1 MIAQEEFQRFFDTI
15 KALRAPNGCP
25 WDKEQTPLS
34 MRNDLIEESFE
45 ALDAISEQN
54 PEHAKE
60 ELGDVILNATM
71 ISYMYEQENHFT
83 VADVYK
89 ELTDKLIRRHP
100 HVFPESEGQSCVE
113 QKTSTPEEV
122 LQQWD
127 RIKSNLENR
136 KSSSILDEVPNGFPP
151 LLKAYKMQKKAA
163 KKGFDWKDLKP
174 VKDKIFEELNE
185 VEQAY
190 ETLQQFKQEPSNTK
204 PFTVNSS
211 ETANELQLHLE
222 EEIGDLLFSVVNYA
236 RHLNVDPSV
245 ALNRTNQKFYKRF
258 SYVEQEMTKAN
269 IPMDY
274 EHLKE
279 QDNFWKQ
286 AKDIL
291 TSNTLY
297 VSKKNDK
304 YGFVNEKNEVVVD
317 YIYDDATEQNSY
329 GYAAIK
335 KDGLWG
341 AIDSKGNIVIE
352 PKYNL
357 DDNLVIDFIG
367 KWHLGEDL
375 NMNYYCD
382 I

>member
-1 MIAQEEFQRFFDTI
+1 MTAQEEFQRFFDTI

-34 MRNDLIEESFE
+34 MRNDLIEEAFE

-136 KSSSILDEVPNGFPP
+136 KSSSILDEVPKGFPP

-190 ETLQQFKQEPSNTK
+190 ENLQQFKQEPSNAK

-211 ETANELQLHLE
+211 ETTNELQLHLE

-279 QDNFWKQ
+279 QDNFWNQ

-291 TSNTLY
+291 
-297 VSKKNDK
+297 K
-304 YGFVNEKNEVVVD
+304 
-317 YIYDDATEQNSY
+317 
-329 GYAAIK
+329 
-335 KDGLWG
+335 
-341 AIDSKGNIVIE
+341 
-352 PKYNL
+352 
-357 DDNLVIDFIG
+357 
-367 KWHLGEDL
+367 
-375 NMNYYCD
+375 
-382 I
+382 

>member
-1 MIAQEEFQRFFDTI
+1 MNAQNEFQRFFDTI

-25 WDKEQTPLS
+25 WDREQTPIS
-34 MRNDLIEESFE
+34 MRNDLIEEAFE
-45 ALDAISEQN
+45 AIDAISEQN

-71 ISYMYEQENHFT
+71 ISYMYEQENKFA

-100 HVFPESEGQSCVE
+100 HVFPESEGQACVE

-185 VEQAY
+185 VEDAY
-190 ETLQQFKQEPSNTK
+190 NNLQKLQNSQQNTK
-204 PFTVNSS
+204 AFTTNSS
-211 ETANELQLHLE
+211 EELNMLQLHLE

-236 RHLNVDPSV
+236 RHLNVDPTV

-279 QDNFWKQ
+279 QDNFWNK

-291 TSNTLY
+291 
-297 VSKKNDK
+297 K
-304 YGFVNEKNEVVVD
+304 
-317 YIYDDATEQNSY
+317 
-329 GYAAIK
+329 
-335 KDGLWG
+335 
-341 AIDSKGNIVIE
+341 
-352 PKYNL
+352 
-357 DDNLVIDFIG
+357 
-367 KWHLGEDL
+367 
-375 NMNYYCD
+375 
-382 I
+382 

>member
-1 MIAQEEFQRFFDTI
+1 MTAQEEFQRFFDTI

-34 MRNDLIEESFE
+34 MRNDLIEEAFE

-136 KSSSILDEVPNGFPP
+136 KSSSILDEVPKGFPP

-163 KKGFDWKDLKP
+163 KKGFDWKDLKT
-174 VKDKIFEELNE
+174 VNYKIFEELNE

-190 ETLQQFKQEPSNTK
+190 ENLQQFKQEPSNAK

-211 ETANELQLHLE
+211 EKANELQLHLE

-245 ALNRTNQKFYKRF
+245 ALNTTNQKFYKRF

-279 QDNFWKQ
+279 QDNFWNQ

-291 TSNTLY
+291 
-297 VSKKNDK
+297 K
-304 YGFVNEKNEVVVD
+304 
-317 YIYDDATEQNSY
+317 
-329 GYAAIK
+329 
-335 KDGLWG
+335 
-341 AIDSKGNIVIE
+341 
-352 PKYNL
+352 
-357 DDNLVIDFIG
+357 
-367 KWHLGEDL
+367 
-375 NMNYYCD
+375 
-382 I
+382 

>member
-1 MIAQEEFQRFFDTI
+1 MTAQEEFQRFFDTI

-34 MRNDLIEESFE
+34 MRNDLIEEAFE
-45 ALDAISEQN
+45 VLDAISEQN

-190 ETLQQFKQEPSNTK
+190 ENLQQFKQEPSNAK

-279 QDNFWKQ
+279 QDNFWNQ

-291 TSNTLY
+291 
-297 VSKKNDK
+297 K
-304 YGFVNEKNEVVVD
+304 
-317 YIYDDATEQNSY
+317 
-329 GYAAIK
+329 
-335 KDGLWG
+335 
-341 AIDSKGNIVIE
+341 
-352 PKYNL
+352 
-357 DDNLVIDFIG
+357 
-367 KWHLGEDL
+367 
-375 NMNYYCD
+375 
-382 I
+382 

>member
-1 MIAQEEFQRFFDTI
+1 MTAQEEFQRFFNTI

-34 MRNDLIEESFE
+34 MRNDLIEEAFE

-190 ETLQQFKQEPSNTK
+190 ETLQQFKQKPSNAK

-279 QDNFWKQ
+279 QDNFWNQ

-291 TSNTLY
+291 
-297 VSKKNDK
+297 K
-304 YGFVNEKNEVVVD
+304 
-317 YIYDDATEQNSY
+317 
-329 GYAAIK
+329 
-335 KDGLWG
+335 
-341 AIDSKGNIVIE
+341 
-352 PKYNL
+352 
-357 DDNLVIDFIG
+357 
-367 KWHLGEDL
+367 
-375 NMNYYCD
+375 
-382 I
+382 

>member
-1 MIAQEEFQRFFDTI
+1 MILQ
-15 KALRAPNGCP
+15 
-25 WDKEQTPLS
+25 QT
-34 MRNDLIEESFE
+34 
-45 ALDAISEQN
+45 
-54 PEHAKE
+54 
-60 ELGDVILNATM
+60 
-71 ISYMYEQENHFT
+71 
-83 VADVYK
+83 
-89 ELTDKLIRRHP
+89 
-100 HVFPESEGQSCVE
+100 
-113 QKTSTPEEV
+113 TSTPEEV

-190 ETLQQFKQEPSNTK
+190 ENLQQFKQEPSNAK

-279 QDNFWKQ
+279 QDNFWNQ

-291 TSNTLY
+291 
-297 VSKKNDK
+297 K
-304 YGFVNEKNEVVVD
+304 
-317 YIYDDATEQNSY
+317 
-329 GYAAIK
+329 
-335 KDGLWG
+335 
-341 AIDSKGNIVIE
+341 
-352 PKYNL
+352 
-357 DDNLVIDFIG
+357 
-367 KWHLGEDL
+367 
-375 NMNYYCD
+375 
-382 I
+382 

>member
-1 MIAQEEFQRFFDTI
+1 MTAQEEFQRFFDTI

-34 MRNDLIEESFE
+34 MRNDLIEEAFE

-190 ETLQQFKQEPSNTK
+190 ENLQQFKQEPSNAK

-211 ETANELQLHLE
+211 ETTNELQLHLE

-279 QDNFWKQ
+279 QDNFWNQ

-291 TSNTLY
+291 
-297 VSKKNDK
+297 K
-304 YGFVNEKNEVVVD
+304 
-317 YIYDDATEQNSY
+317 
-329 GYAAIK
+329 
-335 KDGLWG
+335 
-341 AIDSKGNIVIE
+341 
-352 PKYNL
+352 
-357 DDNLVIDFIG
+357 
-367 KWHLGEDL
+367 
-375 NMNYYCD
+375 
-382 I
+382 

>member
-1 MIAQEEFQRFFDTI
+1 MTAQEEFQRFFDTI

-34 MRNDLIEESFE
+34 MRNDLIEEAFE
-45 ALDAISEQN
+45 VLDAISEQN

-136 KSSSILDEVPNGFPP
+136 KSSSILDEVPKGFPP

-190 ETLQQFKQEPSNTK
+190 ENLQQFKQEPSNAK

-211 ETANELQLHLE
+211 ETVNELQLHLE

-279 QDNFWKQ
+279 QDNFWNQ

-291 TSNTLY
+291 
-297 VSKKNDK
+297 K
-304 YGFVNEKNEVVVD
+304 
-317 YIYDDATEQNSY
+317 
-329 GYAAIK
+329 
-335 KDGLWG
+335 
-341 AIDSKGNIVIE
+341 
-352 PKYNL
+352 
-357 DDNLVIDFIG
+357 
-367 KWHLGEDL
+367 
-375 NMNYYCD
+375 
-382 I
+382 

>member
-34 MRNDLIEESFE
+34 MRNDLIEEAFE
-45 ALDAISEQN
+45 VLDAISEEN

-190 ETLQQFKQEPSNTK
+190 ENLQQFKQEASNAK

-279 QDNFWKQ
+279 QDNFWNQ

-291 TSNTLY
+291 
-297 VSKKNDK
+297 K
-304 YGFVNEKNEVVVD
+304 
-317 YIYDDATEQNSY
+317 
-329 GYAAIK
+329 
-335 KDGLWG
+335 
-341 AIDSKGNIVIE
+341 
-352 PKYNL
+352 
-357 DDNLVIDFIG
+357 
-367 KWHLGEDL
+367 
-375 NMNYYCD
+375 
-382 I
+382 

>member
-1 MIAQEEFQRFFDTI
+1 MTAQEEFQRFFDTI

-34 MRNDLIEESFE
+34 MRNDLIEEAFE
-45 ALDAISEQN
+45 VLDAISEQN

-190 ETLQQFKQEPSNTK
+190 ENLQQFKQEPSKAK

-222 EEIGDLLFSVVNYA
+222 EEIGDLLFSIVNYA

-279 QDNFWKQ
+279 QDNFWNQ

-291 TSNTLY
+291 
-297 VSKKNDK
+297 K
-304 YGFVNEKNEVVVD
+304 
-317 YIYDDATEQNSY
+317 
-329 GYAAIK
+329 
-335 KDGLWG
+335 
-341 AIDSKGNIVIE
+341 
-352 PKYNL
+352 
-357 DDNLVIDFIG
+357 
-367 KWHLGEDL
+367 
-375 NMNYYCD
+375 
-382 I
+382 

>member
-1 MIAQEEFQRFFDTI
+1 MTAQEEFQRFFDTI

-34 MRNDLIEESFE
+34 MRNDLIEEAFE

-190 ETLQQFKQEPSNTK
+190 ETLQQYKQEQSNAK

-211 ETANELQLHLE
+211 EMTNELQLHLE

-279 QDNFWKQ
+279 QDNFWNQ

-291 TSNTLY
+291 
-297 VSKKNDK
+297 K
-304 YGFVNEKNEVVVD
+304 
-317 YIYDDATEQNSY
+317 
-329 GYAAIK
+329 
-335 KDGLWG
+335 
-341 AIDSKGNIVIE
+341 
-352 PKYNL
+352 
-357 DDNLVIDFIG
+357 
-367 KWHLGEDL
+367 
-375 NMNYYCD
+375 
-382 I
+382 

>member
-1 MIAQEEFQRFFDTI
+1 MTAQEEFQRFFDTI

-34 MRNDLIEESFE
+34 MRNDLIEEAFE

-190 ETLQQFKQEPSNTK
+190 ETLQQYKQEPSNAK

-211 ETANELQLHLE
+211 EMTNELQLHLE

-279 QDNFWKQ
+279 QDNFWNQ

-291 TSNTLY
+291 
-297 VSKKNDK
+297 K
-304 YGFVNEKNEVVVD
+304 
-317 YIYDDATEQNSY
+317 
-329 GYAAIK
+329 
-335 KDGLWG
+335 
-341 AIDSKGNIVIE
+341 
-352 PKYNL
+352 
-357 DDNLVIDFIG
+357 
-367 KWHLGEDL
+367 
-375 NMNYYCD
+375 
-382 I
+382 

>member
-1 MIAQEEFQRFFDTI
+1 MTAQEEFQRFFDTI

-34 MRNDLIEESFE
+34 MRNDLIEEAFE

-174 VKDKIFEELNE
+174 VKDKIFEELKE

-190 ETLQQFKQEPSNTK
+190 ENLQQFKQELSNAK

-279 QDNFWKQ
+279 QDNFWNQ

-291 TSNTLY
+291 
-297 VSKKNDK
+297 K
-304 YGFVNEKNEVVVD
+304 
-317 YIYDDATEQNSY
+317 
-329 GYAAIK
+329 
-335 KDGLWG
+335 
-341 AIDSKGNIVIE
+341 
-352 PKYNL
+352 
-357 DDNLVIDFIG
+357 
-367 KWHLGEDL
+367 
-375 NMNYYCD
+375 
-382 I
+382 

>member
-1 MIAQEEFQRFFDTI
+1 MTAQEEFQRFFDTI

-34 MRNDLIEESFE
+34 MRNDLIEEAFE

-136 KSSSILDEVPNGFPP
+136 KSSSILDEVPKGFPP

-174 VKDKIFEELNE
+174 VKDKIFEELSE

-190 ETLQQFKQEPSNTK
+190 ETLQQFKQEQSNAK

-211 ETANELQLHLE
+211 EMTNELQLHLE

-279 QDNFWKQ
+279 QDNFWNK

-291 TSNTLY
+291 
-297 VSKKNDK
+297 K
-304 YGFVNEKNEVVVD
+304 
-317 YIYDDATEQNSY
+317 
-329 GYAAIK
+329 
-335 KDGLWG
+335 
-341 AIDSKGNIVIE
+341 
-352 PKYNL
+352 
-357 DDNLVIDFIG
+357 
-367 KWHLGEDL
+367 
-375 NMNYYCD
+375 
-382 I
+382 

>member
-1 MIAQEEFQRFFDTI
+1 MTAQEEFQRFFDTI

-34 MRNDLIEESFE
+34 MRNDLIEEAFE
-45 ALDAISEQN
+45 VLDAISEQN

-190 ETLQQFKQEPSNTK
+190 ENLQQFKQEPSDAK

-279 QDNFWKQ
+279 QDNFWNQ

-291 TSNTLY
+291 
-297 VSKKNDK
+297 K
-304 YGFVNEKNEVVVD
+304 
-317 YIYDDATEQNSY
+317 
-329 GYAAIK
+329 
-335 KDGLWG
+335 
-341 AIDSKGNIVIE
+341 
-352 PKYNL
+352 
-357 DDNLVIDFIG
+357 
-367 KWHLGEDL
+367 
-375 NMNYYCD
+375 
-382 I
+382 

>member
-1 MIAQEEFQRFFDTI
+1 MTTQEEFQRFFDTI

-34 MRNDLIEESFE
+34 MRNDLIEEAFE

-279 QDNFWKQ
+279 QDNFWNQ

-291 TSNTLY
+291 
-297 VSKKNDK
+297 K
-304 YGFVNEKNEVVVD
+304 
-317 YIYDDATEQNSY
+317 
-329 GYAAIK
+329 
-335 KDGLWG
+335 
-341 AIDSKGNIVIE
+341 
-352 PKYNL
+352 
-357 DDNLVIDFIG
+357 
-367 KWHLGEDL
+367 
-375 NMNYYCD
+375 
-382 I
+382 